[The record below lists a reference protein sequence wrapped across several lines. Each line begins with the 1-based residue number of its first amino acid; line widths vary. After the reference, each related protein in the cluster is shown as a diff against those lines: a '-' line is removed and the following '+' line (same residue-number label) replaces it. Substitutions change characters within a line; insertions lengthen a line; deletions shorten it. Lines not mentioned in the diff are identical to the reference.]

1 MGYASTIGKYQIGR
15 TIGEGTFAKVKLAIN
30 TDNSQYVAIKII
42 NKHMVM
48 ENNLTYQVQSE
59 IRTMKLLHH
68 PNIVRIHEV
77 IGTRT
82 KIYIVMEYVSG
93 GQLSDK
99 MSYIN
104 RLNERDARKHFQQL
118 IDAVDYC
125 HCRGVYH
132 RDLKV
137 RMKPSS
143 LSYYHVVSQISAR
156 ERMEID
162 MEFHIQPQNLLLDS
176 QGNLKVS
183 DFGLSALRK
192 PGDLLSTVCGSPS
205 YVAPELLANRGYEG
219 AAADVW
225 SCGVILYELLAG
237 YLPFDERSLM
247 NLYRKISRAEYTFP
261 EWFTESQKKLI
272 SRILEPNP
280 QKRITTPEII
290 DHQWFQTNYKP
301 AVRIECDEDIDLDDV
316 HAAFNSDK
324 DNEKQKTTLG
334 SKHTINETI
343 QKIEAAAK
351 DVSLSVERMNKSK
364 MKIHPKQKMTRCSRS
379 CLNLSAEVIE
389 VAPTHCVVEI
399 SKSVGDLEPYK
410 ESSTKNVHQRMDQNK
425 VEVMLIIHF
434 MNDPMEFGLAQSGQ
448 FVQRGSKALQMGM
461 SLRSLTSLS
470 RSHMGTQYKTQDSCG
485 LRPRWSVAKVASLCT
500 YPTSLGEV
508 CVKCLIGGA
517 RSSLQLSMPIVTTT
531 LQALITTVDD
541 HRSAIIKSLRH
552 HIRSLTTTMI
562 TSSAC
567 RHWVTLSLIKALKLG
582 FNEFHEWFV
591 QKKMRYM
598 EAQCKWSNGGRQSAA
613 FKEDND
619 RVALPKVIVISSDD
633 DDDDVSDGP
642 LNYSYADSSIFNSGT
657 SGDDDGPGGVG
668 ILLPTRTMALA
679 A

>member
-132 RDLKV
+132 RDLK
-137 RMKPSS
+137 
-143 LSYYHVVSQISAR
+143 
-156 ERMEID
+156 
-162 MEFHIQPQNLLLDS
+162 PQNLLLDS

-280 QKRITTPEII
+280 QKENVTETNIPHTPSFINA
-290 DHQWFQTNYKP
+290 FQLI
-301 AVRIECDEDIDLDDV
+301 AMSHDLDLSGL
-316 HAAFNSDK
+316 FQEK

-410 ESSTKNVHQRMDQNK
+410 EFCQ
-425 VEVMLIIHF
+425 
-434 MNDPMEFGLAQSGQ
+434 
-448 FVQRGSKALQMGM
+448 
-461 SLRSLTSLS
+461 SLS
-470 RSHMGTQYKTQDSCG
+470 SMLTEEESGVPSKTQA
-485 LRPRWSVAKVASLCT
+485 PK
-500 YPTSLGEV
+500 EV
-508 CVKCLIGGA
+508 
-517 RSSLQLSMPIVTTT
+517 
-531 LQALITTVDD
+531 
-541 HRSAIIKSLRH
+541 II
-552 HIRSLTTTMI
+552 
-562 TSSAC
+562 
-567 RHWVTLSLIKALKLG
+567 
-582 FNEFHEWFV
+582 
-591 QKKMRYM
+591 
-598 EAQCKWSNGGRQSAA
+598 SNKNIRQSKC
-613 FKEDND
+613 FGQKND
-619 RVALPKVIVISSDD
+619 KDDKHLRGYSS
-633 DDDDVSDGP
+633 S
-642 LNYSYADSSIFNSGT
+642 
-657 SGDDDGPGGVG
+657 
-668 ILLPTRTMALA
+668 
-679 A
+679 